1 MHLSRTY
8 PWRLDLSE
16 RELNTIEK
24 ALDIVVS
31 EGDLEEESHK
41 LADHLLFNICNIH
54 SKVNVRKKTLS
65 KSVVTAQLSASED
78 VPIEEIEPED
88 DK

>member
-16 RELNTIEK
+16 RELNTVEQ

-31 EGDLEEESHK
+31 EGDLDEESHK
-41 LADHLLFNICNIH
+41 LADHLLFNIRNIH
-54 SKVNVRKKTLS
+54 NKANTRRKTLT
-65 KSVVTAQLSASED
+65 KNVVEAEREAVGVASVDVSDDSET
-78 VPIEEIEPED
+78 
-88 DK
+88 